1 MATIEIYE
9 SAVTTKQ
16 VLYCIYCD
24 GQVTNQTHCVPC
36 NEYKSVVT
44 LAQYVEFNGHYPR
57 IQAVK

>member
-9 SAVTTKQ
+9 SAVAVKEI
-16 VLYCIYCD
+16 LYCIYCD
-24 GQVTNQTHCVPC
+24 GQVTNQSHCIPC

-57 IQAVK
+57 IKAVK